1 MPKGTK
7 QKQKLYI
14 LGQIMLE
21 RTDDTH
27 YLTLSEIKN
36 LLEKEGVTADRKTL
50 YDDLQELSFLGLKI
64 DGEKNGRSY
73 RYHVIGKEFELPELK
88 LLVDSVQS
96 SKFITERKSQELINK
111 ITKLSS
117 RYEAS
122 QLKRQVHVRGRI
134 KSMNESIYYVVD
146 MIHNA
151 INQDKC
157 IHFDYYRW
165 NIKGQLEK
173 RPNPTHTV
181 SPWALTWDDENYYL
195 IGVDLNDGKEK
206 HFRVDKIK
214 NLDILDQK
222 REGLEQ
228 FKGYNLAVFSKMSF
242 GMYGGKHEKVT
253 LRFKEGMVGALIDRF
268 GKDIPIL
275 HTKQPEWYETVVDV
289 MVSPQFYGWLYGLG
303 SDVRLAGPK
312 HVVNEWKE
320 RLEETSKLY

>member
-14 LGQIMLE
+14 LSKIMLE

-27 YLTLSEIKN
+27 YLTLSEIKK

-50 YDDLQELSFLGLKI
+50 YEDLQELTLLGLKV
-64 DGEKNGRSY
+64 DGEKDGRSF
-73 RYHVIGKEFELPELK
+73 RYHVIEKDFELPELK

-96 SKFITERKSQELINK
+96 SKFITERKSKELINK
-111 ITKLSS
+111 ITKMSS
-117 RYEAS
+117 RYEAM
-122 QLKRQVHVRGRI
+122 QLQRQVHVRGRI

-146 MIHNA
+146 LIHNA

-157 IHFDYYRW
+157 ILFDYYQW

-195 IGVDLNDGKEK
+195 IGIDLNGNIEK

-214 NLDILDQK
+214 NLTVLEK
-222 REGLEQ
+222 RREGLEY
-228 FKGYNLAVFSKMSF
+228 FKHYDLASFAKMSF
-242 GMYGGKHEKVT
+242 GMYSGIHEKVM
-253 LRFKEGMVGALIDRF
+253 LRFKEEKAGALFDRF
-268 GKDIPIL
+268 GKDIPVL
-275 HTKQPEWYETVVDV
+275 KTKENGWYETAVDV
-289 MVSPQFYGWLYGLG
+289 IVSPQFYGWLYALG
-303 SDVRLAGPK
+303 TDVRLIGPK
-312 HVVNEWKE
+312 RVLNEWKE
-320 RLEETSKLY
+320 RLEDTLKQY